1 MIVTITNVT
10 DASGG
15 KNQPTQVDIYNKTL
29 DPGASMRIPAEL
41 IDKRVRALANEGL
54 IAIGSL
60 PSWYTAAKTRSGK
73 KLTDEEKRNLTVRKP
88 EAPPAPAPS
97 PKKEKPTAPKPEAE
111 QSKAVP
117 VEIQD
122 QPTELNRNLR

>member
-1 MIVTITNVT
+1 MIVMITNVT
-10 DASGG
+10 DAPGG

-41 IDKRVRALANEGL
+41 IDKRVRALANDGL

-88 EAPPAPAPS
+88 AAPVVS
-97 PKKEKPTAPKPEAE
+97 PKKEKSPAPKLEAG